1 MTPSTCAVWCPGARG
16 DAARGFCRGL
26 FAIVLALGPCSAR
39 GAFGEQAV
47 PAIEIEEGVS
57 WTLAERRAATL
68 SDLRYRY
75 RLRIPRERSVP
86 VAGTVEIRFAWSDPR
101 ARDLVLDFN
110 DPARRVTAVR
120 ANGAAVDWAP
130 PARSCHHS
138 RPRPASGWA
147 EPGRAGLR
155 GGRRGPQPERR
166 LPVYA
171 LRARPGALLAAPLRP
186 TQSEGALRADPGG
199 AGRLDR
205 GGQRGGR
212 RGAGPGRYG
221 FAGLLALRRNP
232 ADSDLSVRVRGRE
245 PPGRDGGAVRPHD
258 ADVPSRDRCRQGRA
272 QPGGDLRSARR
283 RPRLARGLHRD
294 SVSVRQVRFRAAAAL
309 PVRGDGA
316 SRLDLLPRVQPHAG
330 RIGDPGR
337 VSRAGQPSSPTRPRT
352 CGSATSSR

>member
-16 DAARGFCRGL
+16 AAARGFCRGL

-130 PARSCHHS
+130 RHDHVIIPARALRPDGRNRVELDFDAGDEALNRNDDFLYTLFVPDRAHFSLPLFDQPNLKARFALTLEVPAGWTAVANGDAVEAPGPADTGSRASWRFAETQPIPTYLFAFAAGSLQVETAERSGRRMRMFHRETDAAKVARNREAIFDLHAAALDWLEDYTGIPYPFGKFDFVLLPPFQYGGWSIPARSSTARPASCWTS
-138 RPRPASGWA
+138 RRPRPRTSG
-147 EPGRAGLR
+147 
-155 GGRRGPQPERR
+155 GP
-166 LPVYA
+166 A
-171 LRARPGALLAAPLRP
+171 
-186 TQSEGALRADPGG
+186 
-199 AGRLDR
+199 
-205 GGQRGGR
+205 
-212 RGAGPGRYG
+212 
-221 FAGLLALRRNP
+221 
-232 ADSDLSVRVRGRE
+232 
-245 PPGRDGGAVRPHD
+245 
-258 ADVPSRDRCRQGRA
+258 
-272 QPGGDLRSARR
+272 
-283 RPRLARGLHRD
+283 
-294 SVSVRQVRFRAAAAL
+294 
-309 PVRGDGA
+309 
-316 SRLDLLPRVQPHAG
+316 
-330 RIGDPGR
+330 
-337 VSRAGQPSSPTRPRT
+337 SSPTRPRT